1 MKKMI
6 VLVGLL
12 MSMTT
17 ANADTILAP
26 MLDFTPNEEMG
37 YVFDIKT
44 DKFKNVTLDCQS
56 FITGII
62 FEEMDGKKY
71 DFYLDMFQCEEAY
84 NFFSSSKRENIPV
97 CIGVDKDQ
105 NELFVTN
112 DEAEFCK

>member
-6 VLVGLL
+6 VLVGLF
-12 MSMTT
+12 MSAALSAEVVVT
-17 ANADTILAP
+17 P
-26 MLDFTPNEEMG
+26 MIDFVPQEEMG

-44 DKFKNVTLDCQS
+44 SKFKNVTLDCQS

-62 FEEMDGKKY
+62 FEETDGKKY
-71 DFYLDMFQCEEAY
+71 DFYLDMFQCEEAF
-84 NFFSSSKRENIPV
+84 NFFSTSKRDNIPV

-112 DEAEFCK
+112 DEAELCK